1 MSRISASQL
10 REEIG
15 KEYPLEDETNDLRN
29 ILNFSE
35 TAIPN
40 DEIDGQLWRFQ
51 LRKAD
56 ETVGGTFNRQLNKLP
71 IISANIKAN
80 IQDYLKKAK
89 FGEVKALFLLY
100 FLTIF

>member
-15 KEYPLEDETNDLRN
+15 KEYPQEDERNDLRN

-35 TAIPN
+35 TAIPK

-56 ETVGGTFNRQLNKLP
+56 ETVGGTFNRQLNTLP

-80 IQDYLKKAK
+80 IQDYLKKTKLAADK
-89 FGEVKALFLLY
+89 C
-100 FLTIF
+100 